1 MVEGVVVRPRVLQL
15 RDVVSHTVTLS
26 EGESALDV
34 MDAVGSYFKSV
45 LMQNGYYTSGPIV
58 FSYLPGGDR
67 FTVMTSL
74 GNEVNIVDD
83 SEQSFG
89 FLKELRVESDY
100 FYRHCDVA
108 EPIPYDLLFEK
119 VSESGRAVSTVYH
132 VVLDVFGDVMLD
144 LYVEPEQTS

>member
-1 MVEGVVVRPRVLQL
+1 MVDGVVVKPRVLQL
-15 RDVVSHTVTLS
+15 QDVVSHTVTLD

-45 LMQNGYYTSGPIV
+45 LMHNGYYTSGPIV

-74 GNEVNIVDD
+74 GNEINIAND
-83 SEQSFG
+83 SEQNFA
-89 FLKELRVESDY
+89 FVKELRVESEY
-100 FYRHCDVA
+100 FYRHCDVT

-119 VSESGRAVSTVYH
+119 VSEVGRTVLTVYH

-144 LYVEPEQTS
+144 LYVESEPVS